1 MKIIDK
7 RNEVE
12 KKTFG
17 NLKHG
22 EVFCGW
28 EKGIVYMKTMQM
40 YECNGFDVNAIS
52 LEDGELVVFK
62 DDAKVIPLNCE
73 CVITNK

>member
-7 RNEVE
+7 RNKVE

-17 NLKHG
+17 NLKFG
-22 EVFCGW
+22 
-28 EKGIVYMKTMQM
+28 
-40 YECNGFDVNAIS
+40 
-52 LEDGELVVFK
+52 
-62 DDAKVIPLNCE
+62 KVIPLNCE